1 MRYTEDQYQAFLNH
15 LIIEIIEE
23 HNRIGIAADQWKSSF
38 RLITP
43 DFHRESVE
51 NGTLI
56 FPTARP
62 SAKKNSPP
70 NRHGEKKMAML

>member
-43 DFHRESVE
+43 DFQ
-51 NGTLI
+51 
-56 FPTARP
+56 
-62 SAKKNSPP
+62 KK
-70 NRHGEKKMAML
+70 AMTTIC